1 MHSNKLKPWRFALAA
16 LLWLLALPALAQA
29 VYGVVNFPGHD
40 LYTEPKLFATSVGA
54 VPSGEKVEFLQ
65 RDGTWW
71 KVRWAGKEGWMSRAF
86 IEKVDTPSPLAP
98 VIGGSSTAAPAPVAA
113 AAPAAPLAASFPA
126 EATVAG
132 GRGRAV
138 VFGISRYQSGKGIP
152 TLEGV
157 PHDMNSAVAM
167 AQLMGISEDH
177 ISIYRDDQLT
187 KASMT
192 AILTQLAKE
201 IKEGDPV
208 LVYYSGHGSRQ
219 ADPDKPGRCIE
230 GLITWDA
237 QALTSAEMSQLLQPL
252 AKITD
257 GLFVFFDSCHS
268 GGLSSTR
275 EVAGQQRFTPKFV
288 AIGDV
293 SNCSEIVNMMQPPA
307 GTRATGNRY
316 IYAAAARADEI
327 SLDDAKNGGLATSN
341 FLRCMVPANG
351 EAKTVDAIRAC
362 AQQGIEQSLANVT
375 MFKPHHMIITGDLS
389 TRPVRADLSPAV
401 KQQLLASAAQGTLA
415 NRPASPKAA
424 AVSSA
429 LTSLGWPRVVN
440 PQQAFAAIA
449 ARADPAS
456 PVLVDTP
463 DTLKIDVEALRM
475 KIKAPADGYVYVF
488 QTSEEGKNALML
500 FPNVADRDHRVR
512 AGQTLDLPRPGWKLV
527 ASGPV
532 GEDQLLVVFSA
543 SERDLAQLVGQTAG
557 PFLDLAVSP
566 TGMQA
571 LALAVSRSAY
581 ASEAECKPAA
591 GSPPAYCSAKFSA
604 SLRTVREVR

>member
-1 MHSNKLKPWRFALAA
+1 MQSNRLTLWRFALSA
-16 LLWLLALPALAQA
+16 LLWVLALPVLAQP

-40 LYTEPKLFATSVGA
+40 LYAEPKLFSTAVGS
-54 VPSGEKVEFLQ
+54 VPSGAKVEFVQ

-71 KVRWAGKEGWMSRAF
+71 KVRWSGKEGWMSRAF
-86 IEKVDTPSPLAP
+86 IEKLDTPAALAP
-98 VIGGSSTAAPAPVAA
+98 VLADSSAPPAAVVFAAPTSQAV
-113 AAPAAPLAASFPA
+113 PATPLATPA
-126 EATVAG
+126 RE
-132 GRGRAV
+132 RGRAV
-138 VFGISRYQSGKGIP
+138 VFGISHYQPGKGIP
-152 TLEGV
+152 TLDGV

-167 AQLMGISEDH
+167 AQLMGISEDR
-177 ISIYRDDQLT
+177 ISIFRDDQLT

-201 IKEGDPV
+201 INEGDPV

-219 ADPDKPGRCIE
+219 SDPDKPGRCIE
-230 GLITWDA
+230 GLITYDA

-275 EVAGQQRFTPKFV
+275 EVSGQQRFTPKFV

-293 SNCSEIVNMMQPPA
+293 SNCSEIVNMLQTPA
-307 GTRATGNRY
+307 TGTRATGNRY
-316 IYAAAARADEI
+316 VYAAAARADEI
-327 SLDDAKNGGLATSN
+327 SLDDAQNGGLATSN

-351 EAKTVDAIRAC
+351 EVKTVEAIRAC
-362 AQQGIEQSLANVT
+362 AQQGIEQSLASVT
-375 MFKPHHMIITGDLS
+375 MFKPHHMTITGDLS
-389 TRPVRADLSPAV
+389 TRPVRADLSPAL
-401 KQQLLASAAQGTLA
+401 KQQLLASASQGTLA

-424 AVSSA
+424 AISSA
-429 LTSLGWPRVVN
+429 LASQGWPPVVN
-440 PQQAFAAIA
+440 PMQAFAAIA
-449 ARADPAS
+449 ARTDSTSGLA
-456 PVLVDTP
+456 VETP
-463 DTLKIDVEALRM
+463 ETLKIDVEALR
-475 KIKAPADGYVYVF
+475 IKVIAPADGYVYVF

-500 FPNVADRDHRVR
+500 FPNVVDRDHRVR
-512 AGQTLDLPRPGWKLV
+512 AGQTLDLPRPSWKLV

-532 GEDQLLVVFSA
+532 GEDQVLVVFSA
-543 SERDLAQLVGQTAG
+543 SERDLGQLVGQAAG

-581 ASEAECKPAA
+581 ASDAECKPSS

-604 SLRTVREVR
+604 SLKTIREVR